1 MEIKPQMKSFSEHT
15 GKIILML
22 LASLLLFTGCSY
34 RIVRTGYDTSKADY
48 KKCNIAVKKCMVV
61 TDSLVWIGEIRLG
74 DTGFSTFCSEEEA
87 LEILKN
93 EGCAIGANIVNII
106 EDKRPTVI
114 CNCFRCRADF
124 YRYKSPLARH
134 EASDIFYSPRFVE
147 ERARMDEVRMLPA
160 KRALIA
166 LSLANSVISLLV
178 HP

>member
-1 MEIKPQMKSFSEHT
+1 MEFMPEMKSLSEHT
-15 GKIILML
+15 RKIIFML
-22 LASLLLFTGCSY
+22 LSGLLLFTGCSH

-48 KKCNIAVKKCMVV
+48 RKCNIAVKKCMVV

-74 DTGFSTFCSEEEA
+74 DTGFSTLCSEEEA
-87 LEILKN
+87 IEILKN

-106 EDKRPTVI
+106 EDKRPTLI
-114 CNCFRCRADF
+114 CDCFRCRAEF

-134 EASDIFYSPRFVE
+134 EGSDIIYSPRFVE
-147 ERARMDEVRMLPA
+147 ERTRMDKVRMLPA

-166 LSLANSVISLLV
+166 LSLANLVISLLV